1 MLMRSG
7 VLFLWLHSFSVLI
20 RHLSSLISGVP
31 FGLLLGSGDIGDI
44 GAALSQEEAARYGEG
59 EASNELLE
67 VIQSEPL
74 LLDSCVVLLL
84 GVVLPNELLIGI
96 SALSLIG
103 GAASAERLC
112 LIVASSAECLCV

>member
-1 MLMRSG
+1 MRSG

-20 RHLSSLISGVP
+20 RHLSSLISGVPVATSEHGTGLHCSPP

-84 GVVLPNELLIGI
+84 GVVLPNELYQHTQIMN
-96 SALSLIG
+96 SH
-103 GAASAERLC
+103 C
-112 LIVASSAECLCV
+112 HN

>member
-31 FGLLLGSGDIGDI
+31 VATGEHGTGLSYSTPFGLLLGRGDIGDI
-44 GAALSQEEAARYGEG
+44 GAAFSHEEAARYGEC

-67 VIQSEPL
+67 VIQSELAPTEL
-74 LLDSCVVLLL
+74 APTELL
-84 GVVLPNELLIGI
+84 GVVLPNELYQNTQII
-96 SALSLIG
+96 NSH
-103 GAASAERLC
+103 C
-112 LIVASSAECLCV
+112 YK